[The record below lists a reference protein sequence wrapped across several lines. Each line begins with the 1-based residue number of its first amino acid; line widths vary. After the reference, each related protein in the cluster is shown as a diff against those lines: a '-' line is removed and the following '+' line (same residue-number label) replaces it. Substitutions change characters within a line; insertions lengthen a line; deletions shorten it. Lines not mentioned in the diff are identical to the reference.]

1 MVPMVLRASLSLIVL
16 LGVLL
21 PAAAPAQTTSTQEDV
36 ALRAHRLARDLMS
49 PFCPGRTL
57 ADCPSPDAGAVRE
70 QIRAQLAAGV
80 DDETLRRQ
88 LTATYGDAVIGVPRS
103 LLGWFIPALALLAG
117 VGLLATILRRLSTPA
132 PMDAPSIPPDLEAE
146 LDAHLRNRS

>member
-1 MVPMVLRASLSLIVL
+1 ML

-21 PAAAPAQTTSTQEDV
+21 PAVAPTQTTSTQEDV
-36 ALRAHRLARDLMS
+36 ALRAHRLARDVMS

-80 DDETLRRQ
+80 DEETLRRQ
-88 LTATYGDAVIGVPRS
+88 LDATYGDAVVGVPRTP
-103 LLGWFIPALALLAG
+103 LGWAIPAAGLLAGIALLA
-117 VGLLATILRRLSTPA
+117 VILRRLSTSPTSPTTPEPA
-132 PMDAPSIPPDLEAE
+132 ISPDLEAE
-146 LDAHLRNRS
+146 LDAHLQNRH